1 MVDSSCQRVLINL
14 ERVGNFGSRSD
25 DIVLLGKCD
34 EVVRDLCRELG
45 WEEELDKLWAK
56 TEASVL
62 TEPVEGA
69 EGKGES
75 GDTKVEGEQ
84 AEEAK
89 GQSGDT
95 KVEDESEQAE
105 EAKTQALLET
115 IEARLAK
122 IAIAAEGER
131 KQPATKIDAHEPTST
146 TASATEKVDKE
157 VSSAIKDDVKDQKD
171 DSSVTK

>member
-62 TEPVEGA
+62 TEPVEVA
-69 EGKGES
+69 EGEGES
-75 GDTKVEGEQ
+75 GDTKVDGEK
-84 AEEAK
+84 AE
-89 GQSGDT
+89 DP
-95 KVEDESEQAE
+95 
-105 EAKTQALLET
+105 KTQTLLET

-131 KQPATKIDAHEPTST
+131 KQPATEIDAHEPTST
-146 TASATEKVDKE
+146 ASAAEKVANE
-157 VSSAIKDDVKDQKD
+157 VSSTMKDDVKDQKD
-171 DSSVTK
+171 DPSATK